1 MGRSRLRWATVGVCT
16 DPCAAVGPDSIVAA
30 APDSGHAG
38 DDGGAFVLGQ
48 AIEDEIATSGTF

>member
-1 MGRSRLRWATVGVCT
+1 
-16 DPCAAVGPDSIVAA
+16 VGPDSIVAA